1 MRLLRLIWRLLVGV
15 KDALVLIFMLLFFGL
30 LYAGLSERSGAFVP
44 SGSALTLDLDGII
57 VDQPSEQPPLAL
69 LSGGSNLV
77 REIRLRDVIH
87 AVDAGAKDSRIKA
100 LVLDLDRF
108 QGAGHADTQAIGEAL
123 KRFRSNGKPIY
134 SYATAYT
141 DAGYYLA
148 SFANEVWMEI
158 GRASCRER
166 VGQYG

>member
-1 MRLLRLIWRLLVGV
+1 MLLLRLIWRVLVSG
-15 KDALVLIFMLLFFGL
+15 KEALVLIFRLLFFGL

-100 LVLDLDRF
+100 LVLD
-108 QGAGHADTQAIGEAL
+108 Q
-123 KRFRSNGKPIY
+123 
-134 SYATAYT
+134 
-141 DAGYYLA
+141 
-148 SFANEVWMEI
+148 I
-158 GRASCRER
+158 GRAH
-166 VGQYG
+166 V